1 MHMIAKQNSPHSCRV
16 SPRAADRLWQ
26 ATLRRDHRADGT
38 FVFAV
43 RSTHIYCRPSC
54 PARRPL
60 RRNTLFFGTAQES
73 ESQGFR
79 PCRRCRPQEQQEAIT
94 LVQQATQLLINSTEE
109 APRLESLAQQL
120 KHNPGKL

>member
-1 MHMIAKQNSPHSCRV
+1 MHMIAKQNSSRPAGV
-16 SPRAADRLWQ
+16 SSHVADRLWQ
-26 ATLRRDHRADGT
+26 ATLQRDRRADGT

-60 RRNTLFFGTAQES
+60 RQNTLFFDTAKEA

-79 PCRRCRPQEQQEAIT
+79 PCRRCKPQEQQEAIA
-94 LVQQATQLLINSTEE
+94 LVQRAAKLLINSSDAAVAALT
-109 APRLESLAQQL
+109 
-120 KHNPGKL
+120 